1 MTSGMDP
8 GTRICKKGCS
18 LPGFGKTRPLER
30 GPSALFETQEINFF
44 FFTDEWTE
52 KHWHRLIPCRIL
64 YEFVLRCLL
73 KTEAT
78 YLASAGSTTFEN
90 PTCLVSQAMEAT
102 LPCTPATA
110 TYFLQVT
117 AWAVLLVFSFP
128 LQQNDEDNLE
138 HMEAFPHCKLF
149 WGGKTWFA
157 NSVKR
162 KRH

>member
-1 MTSGMDP
+1 MQKGLFSARFWKNKTI
-8 GTRICKKGCS
+8 GTWALCTVWN
-18 LPGFGKTRPLER
+18 TRDKH
-30 GPSALFETQEINFF
+30 F

-102 LPCTPATA
+102 LPCTPAIA

-117 AWAVLLVFSFP
+117 AWAVLLVFLFP
-128 LQQNDEDNLE
+128 LQKNDENNLE